1 MFYTYIIKSFIND
14 SYYIGSCENI
24 EARFNLHNAGQVE
37 STKRYVPWGL
47 VWKEKYKTLSR
58 ARKREMQI
66 KSWKKRGAI
75 EKLIKD
81 FKI

>member
-1 MFYTYIIKSFIND
+1 M
-14 SYYIGSCENI
+14 GSCEDIN
-24 EARFNLHNAGQVE
+24 ARLNLHDAGQIE
-37 STKRYVPWGL
+37 STKRYIPWKL
-47 VWKEKYKTLSR
+47 IFKEEYKTLSK

-66 KSWKKRGAI
+66 KSWKKRSAI

>member
-1 MFYTYIIKSFIND
+1 M
-14 SYYIGSCENI
+14 GSCEDIN
-24 EARFNLHNAGQVE
+24 ARFNLHNAGQVE
-37 STKRYVPWGL
+37 STKRYIPWEL
-47 VWKEKYKTLSR
+47 IFKEEYKTLSK

-66 KSWKKRGAI
+66 KSWKKRSAI